1 MGEHHYDVE
10 IVWTGNKGNGTADYR
25 AYGREHVVKAEG
37 RPDIA
42 GSSDPQFRG
51 DPARWNPEQ
60 LLVAA
65 LSQCHM
71 LWYLHLC
78 ADAGVIVTAYHD
90 LPHGTMS
97 DESFVSVVLRPRV
110 TVADASM
117 VAKAEQLHH
126 PAHDRCYIANSV
138 NFPVSHEPVISVEA
152 GVAP

>member
-1 MGEHHYDVE
+1 MGEHRYSVE
-10 IVWTGNKGNGTADYR
+10 IVWTGNQGTGTSAYR
-25 AYGREHVVKAEG
+25 AYSRDHTVTAAG

-51 DPARWNPEQ
+51 DPQRWNPEQ

-78 ADAGVIVTAYHD
+78 ADAGIIVTAYRD
-90 LPHGTMS
+90 TPEGLMD
-97 DESFVSVVLRPRV
+97 DERFTSVVLRPQV
-110 TVADASM
+110 SVADASM

-126 PAHDRCYIANSV
+126 PAHEKCFIANSV
-138 NFPVSHEPVISVEA
+138 NFPVSHQPTVQA
-152 GVAP
+152 AR